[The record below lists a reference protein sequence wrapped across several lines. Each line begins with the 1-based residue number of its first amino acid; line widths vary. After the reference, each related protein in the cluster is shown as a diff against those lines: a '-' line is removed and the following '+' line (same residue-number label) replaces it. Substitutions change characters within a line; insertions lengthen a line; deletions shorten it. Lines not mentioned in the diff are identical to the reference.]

1 MPPKPLEELTA
12 VEIALL
18 GIAARLQ
25 VAVKWVERHP
35 PLPDKWAYLNAKVKD
50 EIVGVNIV
58 CHYIETEMLFRG
70 V

>member
-12 VEIALL
+12 VEISLL

-35 PLPDKWAYLNAKVKD
+35 PLPDKWAYLNTKVKA
-50 EIVGVNIV
+50 EIVSIKIV
-58 CHYIETEMLFRG
+58 HCHIG
-70 V
+70 I